1 MRASLVLSL
10 AVVVLG
16 GHLRDADAGQPAVGE
31 PLQLATLHEEARA
44 ADPRL
49 RQLELEAA
57 QTDLRLRNISA
68 ERYPVVT
75 AQGLAQYQSDVPTP
89 PPFLPGGQPLF
100 VPPNQTYDAYLRVDQ
115 RLFDPSA
122 EARLAVERAQLAE
135 AQARVRT
142 ALFGLRQEVNEAFFA
157 ASLLQERLD
166 AVRITI
172 TALQTLLRDAEA
184 RVRERA
190 ALPSEAASIEARLLQ
205 RRQDEAELQSG
216 RRAALARLSTLVGRS
231 LPDDQPLSV
240 PDLGGAIAR
249 ARQNLPALRARPEY
263 EQFTRTRER
272 IESQRSAA
280 VAQERPRVSAFGR
293 VGYGKPGLNFILDE
307 FDSYWLAGLQ
317 VQWTPWTWG
326 TADRERQ
333 ALAVQQQIVAA
344 DEAAFVRGVER
355 AVQTDLADLDR
366 LDGTLDM
373 DERIVSLRESV
384 DRETRLRF
392 DERVATVAEYLDRSN
407 ELLEARLSRARHRV
421 ERAQAQA
428 RFLTSVGLEV
438 R

>member
-16 GHLRDADAGQPAVGE
+16 GQVRDADAGQPAVGE

-89 PPFLPGGQPLF
+89 PPFVPGGQPLF

-122 EARLAVERAQLAE
+122 ETRLAVERAQLAE

-157 ASLLQERLD
+157 ASLLHERLD
-166 AVRITI
+166 TVVTTI
-172 TALQTLLRDAEA
+172 KALQTLLSDAEA
-184 RVRERA
+184 RVRERV

-205 RRQDEAELQSG
+205 RQQDEAELRAG
-216 RRAALARLSTLVGRS
+216 LRAALARLSALIGRPLTGNETLA
-231 LPDDQPLSV
+231 L
-240 PDLGGAIAR
+240 PDLGGAVAR
-249 ARQNLPALRARPEY
+249 ARGDLPAVRARPEY
-263 EQFTRTRER
+263 EQFARTRDR
-272 IESQRSAA
+272 LESQRAAA

-293 VGYGKPGLNFILDE
+293 VGYGKPGLNFILDA
-307 FDSYWLAGLQ
+307 FDAYWLAGLQ

-326 TADRERQ
+326 TADRERE
-333 ALAVQQQIVAA
+333 ALALEQRIVEA
-344 DEAAFVRGVER
+344 DEAAFTAGVER
-355 AVQTDLADLDR
+355 SVQSDLADLDR
-366 LDGTLDM
+366 LDGTLAM
-373 DERIVSLRESV
+373 DDRIVLLRETV

-421 ERAQAQA
+421 ERAQARA
-428 RFLTSVGLEV
+428 RFLTSIGLEV